1 MIVVDAH
8 AVTFERWVIAFAGGI
23 EMFRSPLIVW
33 ALLVGQTAAPQ
44 ESGEK
49 PKSAAKP
56 AARVDSEKT
65 VSEYNILKA
74 KAPMT
79 AAARWKL
86 ALWCEEHGLKDLAY
100 VHLGE
105 VISLDPGRD
114 AAWRKLGFKKQ
125 GKRWVSEAEIAEEQ
139 ELKKADKRWGPVL
152 KRVHNDIHGTNGKA
166 RRVAAEAEFDKIT
179 DPRAVLPAY
188 REFGGGGETDHWL
201 LIDFLS
207 RIEAPISSKVMALVA
222 VYGKSKEIR
231 QGAIELLRTRKS
243 DEYLDMLAGLMAD
256 EYKYEVR
263 QVGGPGLPGVL
274 FVEGE
279 KFNVRRFYAPP
290 AAPNILPQ
298 PGDIITYDSLG
309 EPIILRRI
317 GELALG
323 EPVPIPGTG
332 LAAQARLGEYNE
344 ISPIRGEMEAEKGA
358 EGARRQIDRDV
369 DMIKL
374 INKERKA
381 FNELVMGVAKDAS
394 GKDHGKTPK
403 EWREKVLGKGFS
415 KPPGDKPT
423 YPEMAVLEYNPAFQR
438 VTTRVIRRVF
448 INDG

>member
-1 MIVVDAH
+1 
-8 AVTFERWVIAFAGGI
+8 
-23 EMFRSPLIVW
+23 MFGSPLIVM
-33 ALLVGQTAAPQ
+33 AILVGQTAAPKD
-44 ESGEK
+44 SGEK
-49 PKSAAKP
+49 KTTAAKP
-56 AARVDSEKT
+56 GGGVGSDK
-65 VSEYNILKA
+65 VMSEYNVLKA
-74 KAPMT
+74 KTPMT

-86 ALWCEEHGLKDLAY
+86 ALWCEEHRLKDLAY

-125 GKRWVSEAEIAEEQ
+125 GNRWASEAEVAEEL
-139 ELKKADKRWGPVL
+139 ELKKADKKWGPLL
-152 KRVHNDIHGTNGKA
+152 KKVHKDIHGTNGKA
-166 RRVAAEAEFDKIT
+166 RRVAAEAEFDKIK
-179 DPRAVLPAY
+179 DPGAVVPAY
-188 REFGGGGETDHWL
+188 REFAGGGETDHWL

-207 RIEAPISSKVMALVA
+207 RIEGPASSKVMALVA

-231 QGAIELLRTRKS
+231 RSAIEELRTRKS
-243 DEYLDMLAGLMAD
+243 DEYLELLVGLMAD

-263 QVGGPGLPGVL
+263 QVGGPGSLGVL

-298 PGDIITYDSLG
+298 PGDIISYDSLG
-309 EPIILRRI
+309 EPIIIRAIAEVGLNEAASIR
-317 GELALG
+317 
-323 EPVPIPGTG
+323 GTG
-332 LAAQARLGEYNE
+332 LAGQVRLGEYAE
-344 ISPIRGEMEAEKGA
+344 ISPLRVEAEAEKGA
-358 EGARRQIDRDV
+358 VEAGRQLDRDV

-381 FNELVMGVAKDAS
+381 FNELVMGVAKAAS
-394 GKDHGKTPK
+394 GKDPGKTPK

-423 YPEMAVLEYNPAFQR
+423 YPEMAVLDYNPVLQR
-438 VTTRVIRRVF
+438 VTTRVILRTW
-448 INDG
+448 IDDG

>member
-1 MIVVDAH
+1 MIGSPVVVLA
-8 AVTFERWVIAFAGGI
+8 I
-23 EMFRSPLIVW
+23 
-33 ALLVGQTAAPQ
+33 LVGQTAAPKD
-44 ESGEK
+44 SGEK
-49 PKSAAKP
+49 KTSAKP
-56 AARVDSEKT
+56 SARIASEK
-65 VSEYNILKA
+65 VISEYNVLKT
-74 KAPMT
+74 KTPMT

-86 ALWCEEHGLKDLAY
+86 ALWCEEHRLKDLAF

-125 GKRWVSEAEIAEEQ
+125 GNRWVSEAEVAEEQ

-152 KRVHNDIHGTNGKA
+152 KRLHKDIHGTNGKP

-179 DPRAVLPAY
+179 DPRAVVAAY

-207 RIEAPISSKVMALVA
+207 RIAAPESSKVMALIA
-222 VYGKSKEIR
+222 VYGKSKEVR
-231 QGAIELLRTRKS
+231 RSAIEELRTRKS
-243 DEYLDMLAGLMAD
+243 DEYLELLVGLMTD

-274 FVEGE
+274 FVEGQ

-298 PGDIITYDSLG
+298 PGDIITYDSQG
-309 EPIILRRI
+309 EPIILRAI
-317 GELALG
+317 AEVGLNEAAS
-323 EPVPIPGTG
+323 IPGTG
-332 LAAQARLGEYNE
+332 LAGQVRLGEYAE
-344 ISPIRGEMEAEKGA
+344 ISPLRVESEAEKGA
-358 EGARRQIDRDV
+358 VEAGRQLDRDV
-369 DMIKL
+369 DMIKS

-381 FNELVMGVAKDAS
+381 FNELVMRVAKDAS
-394 GKDHGKTPK
+394 GKDPGKTPK

-423 YPEMAVLEYNPAFQR
+423 YPEMAMLDYNPVLLR
-438 VTTRVIRRVF
+438 VTTRVILRTW
-448 INDG
+448 IDDG

>member
-1 MIVVDAH
+1 MLG
-8 AVTFERWVIAFAGGI
+8 T
-23 EMFRSPLIVW
+23 PLVLLT
-33 ALLVGQTAAPQ
+33 LLVGQTAAPTQ
-44 ESGEK
+44 PGVKQK
-49 PKSAAKP
+49 PTPKA
-56 AARVDSEKT
+56 AARVDSEKA
-65 VSEYNILKA
+65 VSEYNVLKE
-74 KAPMT
+74 KTPMT

-86 ALWCEEHGLKDLAY
+86 ALWCEEHRLKDLAF

-125 GKRWVSEAEIAEEQ
+125 GNRWVSETEIAEEQ

-152 KRVHNDIHGTNGKA
+152 KRLHKDIHGTNGKA

-179 DPRAVLPAY
+179 DPRAVVAAY

-207 RIEAPISSKVMALVA
+207 RIAAPESSKVIALVA

-231 QGAIELLRTRKS
+231 RSAIEELRTRKG
-243 DEYLDMLAGLMAD
+243 DEYLELLVGLMAD

-263 QVGGPGLPGVL
+263 QVGGPGSPGVL

-279 KFNVRRFYAPP
+279 KFNVKRFYAPP

-298 PGDIITYDSLG
+298 PGDIISYDSLG
-309 EPIILRRI
+309 EPIIIRAIAEVGLNEAASIR
-317 GELALG
+317 
-323 EPVPIPGTG
+323 GTG
-332 LAAQARLGEYNE
+332 LAGQVRLGEYTE
-344 ISPIRGEMEAEKGA
+344 ISPLRVEAEAEKGA
-358 EGARRQIDRDV
+358 VEAGRQLDRDV

-394 GKDHGKTPK
+394 GKDPGKTPK

-423 YPEMAVLEYNPAFQR
+423 YPEMAVLDYNPVLLR
-438 VTTRVIRRVF
+438 VTTRVILRTW
-448 INDG
+448 IDDG